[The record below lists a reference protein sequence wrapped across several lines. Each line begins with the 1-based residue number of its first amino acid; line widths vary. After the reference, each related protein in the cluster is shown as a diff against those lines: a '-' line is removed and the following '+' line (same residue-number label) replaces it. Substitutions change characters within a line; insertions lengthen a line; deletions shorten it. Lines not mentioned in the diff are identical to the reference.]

1 MSTINYV
8 DLEVTSIPKHW
19 ATWCYPNYVQN
30 DYSPRVCVPSQDCL
44 KTLWGVGS
52 PKHLSVSV
60 QPSFRKH
67 SRDFLCGRLQMCSE
81 PLDQNIFAGE
91 HTTEF
96 PKWMSEGFSEHRHC
110 K

>member
-1 MSTINYV
+1 MAINRTDYH
-8 DLEVTSIPKHW
+8 EVFFRHRSM
-19 ATWCYPNYVQN
+19 N
-30 DYSPRVCVPSQDCL
+30 SPRREGLLVCVPSQEGL

-52 PKHLSVSV
+52 PKHLSVTV

-67 SRDFLCGRLQMCSE
+67 SRHFLCGRLQMCSE

-96 PKWMSEGFSEHRHC
+96 PKWMYEGFSEHRHC